1 MSPASYLTAPPRG
14 VSKSLAPLAPRV
26 TIGAVYD
33 WVIYGALIAS
43 GVVLAL
49 ATVRLVT
56 QVLRTWRDFKR
67 TRRRLVKELD
77 RFTAS
82 AEALAEKIAAAEGG
96 TARAEES
103 VARLRV
109 SLARLKVLTDAID
122 EVDATFGRF
131 AVLSALK

>member
-1 MSPASYLTAPPRG
+1 M
-14 VSKSLAPLAPRV
+14 
-26 TIGAVYD
+26 YD

-77 RFTAS
+77 RVTAS

-103 VARLRV
+103 IARLRV

-131 AVLSALK
+131 AVLSAVR